1 MQSVATNC
9 TLKRIECL
17 YLCRSV
23 ATDSAGRSA
32 TLISTRKGRGC
43 GVPARWLHCCG
54 VIARCAGLERAEA
67 PCQRAG
73 RVKAPCQRAGRV
85 KAPRQREER
94 RGAAGGAARRGERR
108 GETRRGET
116 RRSEGGDGV
125 ASHPGYPVRLH
136 PRAPRPARL
145 VWLPLCPARLV
156 WLPLCPAPDPPRTP
170 CLSDVLLPARASQRL
185 STDFELVSIERR
197 QAAGAYT

>member
-73 RVKAPCQRAGRV
+73 RVKAP
-85 KAPRQREER
+85 RQREER

-145 VWLPLCPARLV
+145 VWLPLCPA
-156 WLPLCPAPDPPRTP
+156 PDPPRTP